1 MLGIASGL
9 PAQPR
14 HSTNKRV
21 LHSWSIPA
29 GLAPGSYIIRL
40 VSGSISHER
49 AINISP

>member
-29 GLAPGSYIIRL
+29 LTAMESEAKA
-40 VSGSISHER
+40 VSPR
-49 AINISP
+49 